1 MAGTL
6 SFEQG
11 ESKMIMTALQLTMQ
25 KAHLSNNDIGDLHG
39 GNLGYI
45 EGQPIIVDYS
55 GYWE

>member
-1 MAGTL
+1 LTDFLDYFNERDLLKL
-6 SFEQG
+6 SQ
-11 ESKMIMTALQLTMQ
+11 
-25 KAHLSNNDIGDLHG
+25 HLSNNDIGDLHG